1 MPRKFWWPGA
11 MPDQVVLMN
20 NFGAKI
26 TAYKTALALT
36 TLQVTEIVSVCDA
49 FTDAFN
55 AVEQCRST
63 MQALTTWRDELYY
76 GNSKGAP
83 ADAAPVFPVVP
94 PISTPYGLVPQFLKF
109 RDMLLTLPGFT
120 EAIGED
126 LGIIGAEQ
134 SKVIE
139 DTVTPVLKSVT
150 TQGFSVQIKGS
161 MQGFDAMRV
170 EYAPKGGE
178 FAPVAF
184 LTNTPA
190 TVQISGNLP
199 QTGHIR
205 TVYIRKNE
213 DFGNYSAD
221 YPVVL
226 G

>member
-1 MPRKFWWPGA
+1 
-11 MPDQVVLMN
+11 
-20 NFGAKI
+20 
-26 TAYKTALALT
+26 
-36 TLQVTEIVSVCDA
+36 
-49 FTDAFN
+49 
-55 AVEQCRST
+55 
-63 MQALTTWRDELYY
+63 MQALTQWRDELFY
-76 GNSKGAP
+76 GISNGAP

-94 PISTPYGLVPQFLKF
+94 AISTEDGLVTEFVKF
-109 RDMLLTLPGFT
+109 RDMILTLPGYT
-120 EAIGED
+120 QAIGED
-126 LGIIGAEQ
+126 LGIIGAETKEKDPALVAPQ
-134 SKVIE
+134 
-139 DTVTPVLKSVT
+139 LKSVT

-190 TVQISGNLP
+190 TVNIPAGTP

-205 TVYIRKNE
+205 TVYIKKNE